1 MSNTSQLRANC
12 KQLIALTI
20 WRYARGVFKTLLK
33 IYDRASCRNS
43 QQILST
49 YCFQGK
55 KSSNIDIGQDS
66 KYASDARAPEKLT
79 KKVCKMHIGACRKF
93 AMMETFENGH
103 GWKQQ
108 GLKPQVGKSFHTQKN
123 SSDIKQICEQ
133 TVAKVKKVLQEIK
146 AFLKFSRT
154 TPYNI

>member
-20 WRYARGVFKTLLK
+20 WRYARGVFKTVKNLRQSFLQKQSTDFIYLLF
-33 IYDRASCRNS
+33 S
-43 QQILST
+43 
-49 YCFQGK
+49 GK

-79 KKVCKMHIGACRKF
+79 KKVCKMHIGAYRKF